1 MTTLSIGSICIHVCD
16 QESLCKSAIKS
27 VCVCVVYMLSK
38 MSVKM
43 CMVNIKCV
51 NVCQETVYPMST
63 YPLWMRDCR
72 EYCRSV
78 RDTPCGGVFLVL

>member
-27 VCVCVVYMLSK
+27 VCVVYMLSK

-43 CMVNIKCV
+43 CMVNFK
-51 NVCQETVYPMST
+51 VCQCLS
-63 YPLWMRDCR
+63 RDCVSHV
-72 EYCRSV
+72 YLPSV
-78 RDTPCGGVFLVL
+78 DERLQGILQKCA